1 MKIKREWEQEKYNL
15 SIIIEWQQ
23 TKNSK
28 AALTLPEVG
37 KSPAVR
43 HFLKVQKPNFLSGW
57 YVAYA
62 LLWSEL
68 KVAKFQH
75 RFLFWFCQK
84 IIDFLSWKF
93 LIKYTRHYDRI
104 YFYFLI
110 LRTSTD
116 FFKSSRD
123 FCHYGLMLLISVIYK
138 VQNLEIWGNF
148 LKMWPLKEGKNEL
161 TNW

>member
-43 HFLKVQKPNFLSGW
+43 HFLKVQKPNFLSSW

-93 LIKYTRHYDRI
+93 LIKYTQTLYNRMN
-104 YFYFLI
+104 FYFQIPIRATNFFMI
-110 LRTSTD
+110 LLS
-116 FFKSSRD
+116 FFN
-123 FCHYGLMLLISVIYK
+123 M
-138 VQNLEIWGNF
+138 
-148 LKMWPLKEGKNEL
+148 EL
-161 TNW
+161 CWRVFIPYPHH